1 MEHEHLDAAGLERIL
16 ALDRTEDQNRNL
28 LHQIAVCP
36 ECRAVG
42 GWLLDL
48 RSSGALTLL
57 FGPIDVA
64 LARSRA
70 EAPSLWQELEP
81 LAPEE
86 QLSVVSRDR
95 RYTSWGL
102 CELLCRES
110 ERTAAGNAA
119 RAMALANLAIHVAD
133 AVAEGEPYEERW
145 VYQLRALAWVHLGNA
160 RRVGGILPSAEEAFV
175 SGDSWWAA
183 GTTDIEDALG
193 YEPILWDLKASL
205 RTDQRRLPE
214 ALKLLDQVVETYL
227 YGAPE
232 FRDPH
237 LAGRALVKKAHALI
251 EMAEPDQAVAALR
264 KAEALVNPERDP
276 RLLLCIRHNLVDNLS
291 KSSCYAEADALL
303 PAVRSLTESCG
314 SRLDHL
320 RLSWVEGRIA
330 AGLGDWD
337 RARRLLGEVRSTLLA
352 DGIASDA
359 ALVNLDLAIVA
370 LQEGKTDEVKTLA
383 AEMVSVFQAQNI
395 SREAL
400 ASLLVFQHAAELEKA
415 TVELAREVAASLAR
429 GREGAPA

>member
-1 MEHEHLDAAGLERIL
+1 MEHEHLDAAALERIL
-16 ALDRTEDQNRNL
+16 AVDRTEDQNRNL
-28 LHQIAVCP
+28 LHQIAVCA

-48 RSSGALTLL
+48 WSAGALPLR
-57 FGPIDVA
+57 FGPIDAA

-70 EAPSLWQELEP
+70 EAPRLWQELSP
-81 LAPEE
+81 LDPE
-86 QLSVVSRDR
+86 QRLARLHADR

-110 ERTAAGNAA
+110 RRITSENAGE
-119 RAMALANLAIHVAD
+119 ALALAELAVHVAD

-232 FRDPH
+232 FRDSH
-237 LAGRALVKKAHALI
+237 LAGRALVQKAHALI

-291 KSSCYAEADALL
+291 KSSRYAEADALL

-314 SRLDHL
+314 SRLDRL

-330 AGLGDWD
+330 AGLGDWG

-383 AEMVSVFQAQNI
+383 AEMVSVFQAQNV
-395 SREAL
+395 SREVL
-400 ASLLVFQHAAELEKA
+400 ASLLVFQHAAELETA

-429 GREGAPA
+429 GREGTPA